1 MLASVSPESGRAFEP
16 LGEAVAELRK
26 FAALL
31 VFGALL
37 TPRLFGDLSAGG
49 YVAVVPAIVLVEDLV
64 GIPDDDDEDGHD
76 GGREKQTAGSVRTA
90 SRAKEDDDART

>member
-16 LGEAVAELRK
+16 LGEAVAELNK

-31 VFGALL
+31 VFDVPGA
-37 TPRLFGDLSAGG
+37 RLFD
-49 YVAVVPAIVLVEDLV
+49 VEDLV

-76 GGREKQTAGSVRTA
+76 GGREKRTAGSVRTA
-90 SRAKEDDDART
+90 SRVEEDDDART